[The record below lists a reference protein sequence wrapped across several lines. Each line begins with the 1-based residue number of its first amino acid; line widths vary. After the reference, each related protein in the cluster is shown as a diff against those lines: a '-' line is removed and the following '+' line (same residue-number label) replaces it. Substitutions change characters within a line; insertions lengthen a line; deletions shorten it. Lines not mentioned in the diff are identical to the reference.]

1 VTAVVRALVRTAHAG
16 PSLLITAVIVALA
29 ARAGLSLATAGVFAV
44 AVLAGEF
51 SIGWSND
58 AFDAPADALG
68 GRTDKPIVAGQVSRR
83 TVFVAAFVALGLA
96 VVLCFV
102 IGPATGAINV
112 VMLAAG
118 WAYNAGLKA
127 TVWSGLMYVVG
138 FGLIPA
144 FAASTLPGQPWAR
157 PWTLVATAMLGL
169 GGHFTNVLPD
179 LAADRAASVRGLP
192 QRVAAGP
199 GGPAVVRATA
209 LLLLVG
215 ASVLIVLA
223 PPGPPSPLA
232 LVALAVAFALA
243 VVGAFARGRR
253 PFQAAL
259 AIAALDVALFVGVGT
274 ALVP

>member
-1 VTAVVRALVRTAHAG
+1 MVRALVRTAHAG

-29 ARAGLSLATAGVFAV
+29 VRAGLSAAPAAVFAV

-58 AFDAPADALG
+58 AFDAPRDALG
-68 GRTDKPIVAGQVSRR
+68 GRTDKPIVAGEISRR
-83 TVFVAAFVALGLA
+83 SVFVAAVVALTLA
-96 VVLCFV
+96 VALCFV
-102 IGPATGAINV
+102 IGPATGLINV

-127 TVWSGLMYVVG
+127 TVWSGPMYVVG

-144 FAASTLPGQPWAR
+144 FAASPLPGQPWAR

-169 GGHFTNVLPD
+169 GAHFTNVLPD
-179 LAADRAASVRGLP
+179 LVADRAASVQGLP

-199 GGPAVVRATA
+199 GGNAAVRACA

-223 PPGPPSPLA
+223 PPGLPGPVALAGLAVVIALA
-232 LVALAVAFALA
+232 LVA
-243 VVGAFARGRR
+243 AFARGRR

-259 AIAALDVALFVGVGT
+259 AIAAVDVALFVGVGT